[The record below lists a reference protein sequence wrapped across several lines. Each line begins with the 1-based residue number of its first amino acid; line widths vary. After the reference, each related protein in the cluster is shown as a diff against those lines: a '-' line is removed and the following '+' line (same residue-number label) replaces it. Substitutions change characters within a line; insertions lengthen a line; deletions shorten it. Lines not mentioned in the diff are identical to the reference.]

1 MTQTHSENSQE
12 IVLHYEVPADDF
24 TRAGEASSS
33 VKKMLKQI
41 GLSPEVVRRVS
52 IAMYE
57 GEINMVIH
65 ANGGQIEVCITP
77 QQVDMVLKDT
87 GPGIPDIEKAMQ
99 EGWSTAPDNAR
110 TLGFGAGMGLPNMKK
125 YTDFM
130 EIESQVGVGTT
141 VHMRVNAGAVS

>member
-33 VKKMLKQI
+33 VKKVLKQI
-41 GLSPEVVRRVS
+41 GLPPEVVRRVS

-65 ANGGQIEVCITP
+65 ASGGHIEVRITP
-77 QQVDMVLKDT
+77 QQVDMILKDT
-87 GPGIPDIEKAMQ
+87 GPGIPDIAKAMQ

-110 TLGFGAGMGLPNMKK
+110 TLGCGAGLGLPNMKK

-141 VHMRVNAGAVS
+141 VHMRVNAGAAR